1 MAPAWHSLTRW
12 RGSESIVS
20 WAASDLLG
28 LDYRLGRGLHGRA
41 APCRQLGGKLHG
53 GSGKRL
59 PHLFH
64 VTLVQLFIEPRLPGG
79 HDAGG
84 TVLRRMHPTPHA
96 HTRALHAGGP
106 HSPAPR
112 RQADR
117 LRPAPPPATLGTPP
131 PPAPPARARASE
143 PRRRLA
149 LAVHPCASFSA
160 AGSVTAAAAA
170 ADSYAVAAA
179 AAEAQTGVQWPEAC
193 VRPAKAAPMRTT
205 RQRRQQSASF
215 TFTRLFGRPSDKFG
229 RETGGQTAILSL
241 ILSRAQEIS
250 WRERLL
256 SPLHDLII
264 VAARK

>member
-1 MAPAWHSLTRW
+1 MAPAWHSLTRR

-117 LRPAPPPATLGTPP
+117 PRPAPPPATLGTPP

-215 TFTRLFGRPSDKFG
+215 TFTRLWPAERQVWEGNRGTDIRG
-229 RETGGQTAILSL
+229 EREVT
-241 ILSRAQEIS
+241 
-250 WRERLL
+250 L
-256 SPLHDLII
+256 SPP
-264 VAARK
+264 